1 MNCHIVVLTI
11 LDILFLWLSQ
21 INNIKKSL
29 KTAHQDD
36 EQMIADSKEMSYPVA
51 VGKKAVRSKSGG

>member
-1 MNCHIVVLTI
+1 M
-11 LDILFLWLSQ
+11 SQ

-36 EQMIADSKEMSYPVA
+36 EQMIVDSKEMPYPVVA
-51 VGKKAVRSKSGG
+51 MGKKASRSKAVG